1 MKVLGISGSLRKGSW
16 NTSVLRA
23 AQGLA
28 PAEMTIEIGA
38 IGDIPL
44 YNEDVRAT
52 GSPASVERFSSQIA
66 AADAVLFV
74 SPEYNFSIPGV
85 LENAIDW
92 ASRPPNQ
99 PFNDKPVSI
108 MGASGGP
115 VGTARMQYDLRKSL
129 GSINALVMLK
139 PEVFISQAGT
149 KIDEAGNLTDETTRD
164 FIRKLLEALAAWTNR
179 MRSTASPPELPPLAP
194 GTSSEKPALDNIAAP
209 FALPAVSSSMT
220 LSTHAPGEQ
229 LQGSTSWPNRKR
241 PCHRKNRIISPAVR
255 RR

>member
-23 AQGLA
+23 AERLA
-28 PAEMTIEIGA
+28 PAGMTIEIGA
-38 IGDIPL
+38 IDDIPL
-44 YNEDVRAT
+44 YNEDIRAA
-52 GSPASVERFSSQIA
+52 GLPPAVERFRAQIA

-85 LENAIDW
+85 LKNAIDW

-99 PFNDKPVSI
+99 PFNDKPVAI

-139 PEVFISQAGT
+139 PEVFIGQAGT
-149 KIDEAGNLTDETTRD
+149 KIDEAGNVTDETTKD
-164 FIRKLLEALAAWTNR
+164 FVRKLLEALAAWTKR
-179 MRSTASPPELPPLAP
+179 MRSTAPQS
-194 GTSSEKPALDNIAAP
+194 G
-209 FALPAVSSSMT
+209 
-220 LSTHAPGEQ
+220 
-229 LQGSTSWPNRKR
+229 
-241 PCHRKNRIISPAVR
+241 
-255 RR
+255 